1 MSAATNSLAYLGK
14 LTNGHVP
21 GLENLGQ
28 LIAFNINGV
37 SMQPTIKHGDT
48 VFTKMINI
56 EDVEDMTV
64 HVIIT
69 NKIEVYCKRVQRL
82 YGSNGKITGLML
94 ISDNSEAYKPFV
106 VDISNVK
113 QLFKVVRLMQ
123 SINL

>member
-37 SMQPTIKHGDT
+37 SMQQTIKHGDT
-48 VFTKMINI
+48 VFTKMIDI

-82 YGSNGKITGLML
+82 YSDNGTLTSIKLL
-94 ISDNSEAYKPFV
+94 SDNSEAYQPFV
-106 VDISNVK
+106 IEISKIK

-123 SINL
+123 CINL